1 LRLIYVLLNKKPHE
15 KNIILDELIAKLS
28 VFSLEKRRL
37 NCLSQILLGLM
48 TVQIVTLSAINGVK
62 LSGIPDSKQSREVRK
77 IRI

>member
-1 LRLIYVLLNKKPHE
+1 MLNKKPHE

-48 TVQIVTLSAINGVK
+48 TVQIVTLSAIGSF
-62 LSGIPDSKQSREVRK
+62 LSGTAKLTSK
-77 IRI
+77 I